1 MCLENMRWT
10 EVKLLSLNLLD
21 IMYEVH
27 IIIQISFTLG
37 TFAMSMSIGYS
48 KNRILDK
55 FRF

>member
-10 EVKLLSLNLLD
+10 EVKLLSLNLLY

-37 TFAMSMSIGYS
+37 TFAMSVSIGYS